1 MTLLLSAPR
10 GFLAPDA
17 DPDANIAGLLE
28 LG

>member
-10 GFLAPDA
+10 GFLEPDV